1 MKQLFFVVICV
12 LPFFVSAQDSLVVV
26 NSAQDTIFLSR
37 QDLLNILK
45 NDSLRTQKRVQEEVE
60 KINYVIPKLT
70 IKISPLHFVGD
81 HPFNLFPSYNIGI
94 EHRFKKESNSLYHE
108 AGMIGYRVGISP
120 EKILN
125 YMTNSGIGTFR
136 NDEVISNIGFRV
148 REQIRNYFYRG
159 EKVFIFLGAEA
170 SYLYQ
175 DTEVGEWAWINDQ
188 FGGYERYIIYNQI
201 RKNIGINP
209 VFGFSY
215 FSKKE
220 EFVKSNNR
228 LTADIYFGFGFN
240 FVMKE
245 NKNVPSGVST
255 WFDSG
260 LYIFDEFSGSSTDSR
275 FFTPNITL
283 GFKVGYIISK

>member
-1 MKQLFFVVICV
+1 MKKLTLIILCV
-12 LPFFVSAQDSLVVV
+12 LPLVATAQDSLVVV
-26 NSAQDTIFLSR
+26 NSTQDSIVLSR
-37 QDLLNILK
+37 QDLLKILR
-45 NDSLRTQKRVQEEVE
+45 NDSLRTQNSNNEEVE

-70 IKISPLHFVGD
+70 IKISPLHFVSD

-94 EHRFKKESNSLYHE
+94 EHRLKKESNSLYHE
-108 AGMIGYRVGISP
+108 VGVIGHRAGISP
-120 EKILN
+120 EKILS
-125 YMTNSGIGTFR
+125 YLTNSEIGTFR

-148 REQIRNYFYRG
+148 REQIRSYFFRG

-170 SYLYQ
+170 SYFYQ

-220 EFVKSNNR
+220 ESSKSKKR
-228 LTADIYFGFGFN
+228 LSADLYFGFGFN
-240 FVMKE
+240 FVVKE
-245 NKNVPSGVST
+245 NRNVPSGVST

-260 LYIFDEFSGSSTDSR
+260 LYIFDDFSGNNTDGR